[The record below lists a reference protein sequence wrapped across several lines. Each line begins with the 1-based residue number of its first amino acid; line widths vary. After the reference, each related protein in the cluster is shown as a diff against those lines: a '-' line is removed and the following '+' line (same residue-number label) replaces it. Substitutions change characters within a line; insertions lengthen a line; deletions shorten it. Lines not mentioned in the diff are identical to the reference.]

1 LLFLCYVVSI
11 TNSSLVV
18 AEKTLVASL

>member
-1 LLFLCYVVSI
+1 VVSI
-11 TNSSLVV
+11 TNSSVAV